1 LTRWFFTFV
10 YSLGYLVPGLSLIGI
25 ICKGDE
31 DTNTIEFDEDDPEI
45 DDDDI

>member
-1 LTRWFFTFV
+1 MIV
-10 YSLGYLVPGLSLIGI
+10 DQLSLSLQ
-25 ICKGDE
+25 GDE